1 MQDLLDSQITAIE
14 KIRRYKVGALFMEM
28 GTGKTRTAYELIRS
42 VECDGVLWL
51 TPFQNKTNIQEEI
64 YKWGGLANLRI
75 MGIET
80 LSSSDRSYLEVTKL
94 LTENNYFLVV
104 DESLKIKNFDA
115 IRTRRIIEL
124 GKLCEYKLILNG
136 TPLTRNLLDVWAQFE
151 FLSPKILNM
160 GIAEFKNTFCEYT
173 TITKTVGHRQMTK
186 EFISKY
192 HNIEYLYSLI
202 HHYVYEC
209 DLSLSV
215 KQEYKN
221 VNYELSEEEMDRYK
235 FIKEKYL
242 DNEKLQFLN
251 NNIFLELTQKMQHD
265 YCCTEDK
272 FEQLDDILKDCDK
285 SKVIVYTKYIVSRE
299 ALNKRYPNLKVLSYG
314 MHSFGLNLQEY
325 NVTIYFDKTFDYAQM
340 IQSRFRTYRTGQD
353 KDCTYWSMTGNVGLE
368 KMINENINKKQSL
381 LDYFKQVG
389 VEQIKKEL

>member
-1 MQDLLDSQITAIE
+1 MQTLLDNQIGAIE
-14 KIRRYKVGALFMEM
+14 KIQRYKVGALFMEM
-28 GTGKTRTAYELIRS
+28 GTGKTRTAYELIKS
-42 VECDGVLWL
+42 VECDGVVWL
-51 TPFQNKTNIQEEI
+51 TPFQNKSNILAEI
-64 YKWGGLANLRI
+64 EKWGGLELLNI
-75 MGIET
+75 YGIET
-80 LSSSDRSYLEVTKL
+80 LSSSDRVYLEVTKL
-94 LTENNYFLVV
+94 LAEGNYFLVV

-160 GIAEFKNTFCEYT
+160 GLAEFKNTFCEYT
-173 TITKTVGHRQMTK
+173 TITKRIGHKEMTK

-192 HNIEYLYSLI
+192 HNVEHLYSMI
-202 HHYVYEC
+202 FHYVYEC
-209 DLSLSV
+209 DLRLSV
-215 KQEYKN
+215 KQEYKDES
-221 VNYELSEEEMDRYK
+221 YSLSEEEMDRYQ

-265 YCCTEDK
+265 YCISEGK
-272 FEQLDDILKDCDK
+272 FELLDQILSKVDK
-285 SKVIVYTKYIVSRE
+285 SKVLIYTKYIASRE
-299 ALNKRYPNLKVLSYG
+299 EITKRYPSIKVLSYG
-314 MHSFGLNLQEY
+314 MHSFGLNLQDY
-325 NVTIYFDKTFDYAQM
+325 NTTIYFDKTFDYSQM
-340 IQSRFRTYRTGQD
+340 IQSRFRTYRTGQEL
-353 KDCTYWSMTGNVGLE
+353 DCTYYSMTGNVGLE
-368 KMINENINKKQSL
+368 RMINENINKKQSL